1 MSKKISAILFS
12 GGLDSSLAVCD
23 MIEKG
28 YDVHLLHYDTGALIS
43 NNLIKIRYAEL
54 KKIYEEC
61 IVDLYERNI
70 SGLFRRIALVSL
82 EEDIK
87 KYGVSLICVGCKLAM
102 HVQCI
107 IYCKNN
113 GIKCVA
119 DGSTERQKRYGEQRE
134 VSLEFVKKFYQEYDI
149 EYKNPIY
156 NLDKKEIKYG
166 LFDRGMT
173 IQPLEDT
180 CLFSNTFSIAD
191 DEIIEKYLESKR
203 EICKKLV
210 EWGLA
215 HEKNR

>member
-1 MSKKISAILFS
+1 MSEKISAVLFS
-12 GGLDSSLAVCD
+12 GGLDSSLAVCA

-43 NNLIKIRYAEL
+43 NNLVNIRYAEL

-61 IVDLYERNI
+61 IIRLYERNV
-70 SGLFRRIALVSL
+70 SGGFRRIALVSL

-113 GIKCVA
+113 GIRCVA

-134 VSLEFVKKFYQEYDI
+134 VSLEFIKKFYQEYDI
-149 EYKNPIY
+149 DYRNPIY
-156 NLDKKEIKYG
+156 NLDKKIIKYG

-191 DEIIEKYLESKR
+191 DEAIEKYLDSKKD
-203 EICKKLV
+203 ICKELV
-210 EWGLA
+210 ERGLA
-215 HEKNR
+215 YEKNR

>member
-134 VSLEFVKKFYQEYDI
+134 VSLEFVKKFI
-149 EYKNPIY
+149 KNMIL
-156 NLDKKEIKYG
+156 NIKTQY
-166 LFDRGMT
+166 
-173 IQPLEDT
+173 
-180 CLFSNTFSIAD
+180 
-191 DEIIEKYLESKR
+191 IILIK
-203 EICKKLV
+203 KKLNMDYLIG
-210 EWGLA
+210 E
-215 HEKNR
+215 

>member
-1 MSKKISAILFS
+1 
-12 GGLDSSLAVCD
+12 

-102 HVQCI
+102 HVKCI

-119 DGSTERQKRYGEQRE
+119 DGSTERQKRYGEQMGWW
-134 VSLEFVKKFYQEYDI
+134 I
-149 EYKNPIY
+149 
-156 NLDKKEIKYG
+156 
-166 LFDRGMT
+166 
-173 IQPLEDT
+173 
-180 CLFSNTFSIAD
+180 FS
-191 DEIIEKYLESKR
+191 
-203 EICKKLV
+203 
-210 EWGLA
+210 
-215 HEKNR
+215 